1 MQKFHFYLLSILLLF
16 SCAAD
21 VENAETIPEVS
32 SPNILLLVVDDQGY
46 ADFDPF
52 SHHDPAIQTPN
63 MARLAKAGKI
73 YPQAYVT
80 APVCSPSRAGLIT
93 GKNQFRWDKKASWGP
108 GLPDSVKTIAEY
120 LREAGYQTAR
130 IGKND
135 LGRKFHRND
144 VREYPLHHGY
154 DEFLGFSA
162 HAHDYW
168 LSSSEIKNITPDPFG
183 TSALLGPLMHN
194 MGEKSYDS
202 GYLTEI
208 LTSESIDFIKKTK
221 KKPFFLTLSYNA
233 VHHLIHQVPKEYLD
247 KYDVAPIANY
257 HPDSMLAYGKHP
269 AGSYSAYY
277 DKYSR
282 LGDINQVDMRKYYRA
297 NLNYLDDQ
305 LGRVLDALEMEK
317 LAENTVIFY
326 ISDNGGSPLTGAN
339 NRPLTGG
346 KYALWEGGIRVPMAL
361 VWPGKIQP
369 GSVEKNYVSALDIL
383 PTIAEVAGIKLSDT
397 NLDGQSLL
405 ASAPNRLLVWKWQ
418 KTWAVRRGDWKL
430 TNAKENHWKSAPSAQ
445 YLKPIADDLSLK
457 LFNVAK
463 DPGERINLAD
473 QYPAKVV
480 ALERAY
486 QDWIL
491 NNQGNY

>member
-1 MQKFHFYLLSILLLF
+1 MAKFYFFLVCSLLLV
-16 SCAAD
+16 SCSSNSKKTDTAAK
-21 VENAETIPEVS
+21 TT
-32 SPNILLLVVDDQGY
+32 SPNILLIVVDDQGY

-52 SHHDPAIQTPN
+52 SHHDPAIKTPN
-63 MARLAKAGKI
+63 MARLAKAGRI

-93 GKNQFRWDKKASWGP
+93 GKNQFRWDKTASWGP
-108 GLPDSVKTIAEY
+108 GLPDSVKTVAEY
-120 LREAGYQTAR
+120 LHVAGYQTAR

-135 LGRKFHRND
+135 LGQKFHRND

-168 LSSSEIKNITPDPFG
+168 LSSDAIKKITPDPFG

-208 LTSESIDFIKKTK
+208 LTDESINFIKKPK

-233 VHHLIHQVPKEYLD
+233 VHHLIHQVPEDYLE

-282 LGDINQVDMRKYYRA
+282 LGDINQEDIRKYHRA

-305 LGRVLDALEMEK
+305 VGRVLDALESEEI
-317 LAENTVIFY
+317 ADNTVIFY

-346 KYALWEGGIRVPMAL
+346 KYSLFEGGIRVPLAV
-361 VWPGKIQP
+361 VWPVKIQP
-369 GSVEKNYVSALDIL
+369 GTVEKQYVSALDIL
-383 PTIAEVAGIKLSDT
+383 PTIADVAGIKLSDT
-397 NLDGQSLL
+397 TLDGQSLL
-405 ASAPNRLLVWKWQ
+405 QTDPNRLLIWQWQ
-418 KTWAVRRGDWKL
+418 KNWAVRRGDWKL
-430 TNAKENHWKSAPSAQ
+430 TNAKENHWKSDPSLQ
-445 YLKPIADDLSLK
+445 YLKPIVDNNELK
-457 LFNVAK
+457 LFNVAT
-463 DPGERINLAD
+463 DPGERIDLA
-473 QYPAKVV
+473 AKNPEQVE
-480 ALERAY
+480 ALEKAY
-486 QDWIL
+486 KKWMSD
-491 NNQGNY
+491 NQGNY